1 MTLGPCYHPNLIITS
16 DVIILHYIV
25 IRIIPF
31 IIVVAFF
38 AKNMIMAPVNT
49 ERTKLMIMTII
60 QKVIDRGERGG
71 GGTCWILIYV
81 KRVKIVTNDNYD
93 RETIWH

>member
-1 MTLGPCYHPNLIITS
+1 
-16 DVIILHYIV
+16 
-25 IRIIPF
+25 
-31 IIVVAFF
+31 
-38 AKNMIMAPVNT
+38 MIMALVNRET
-49 ERTKLMIMTII
+49 TKFMIMTIT

-71 GGTCWILIYV
+71 GGTCLILIYV